1 MHKPQIIKHGVITL
15 ALPFL
20 LCSCLETIPLKTSP
34 TQANAAT
41 TTQAN
46 ASNATDRP
54 ITLLASTAVDKGC
67 KAMVISTTL
76 TENVVGLGYL
86 AMDLAKVKGLEALG
100 NSVNA
105 SSASVSQLDS
115 SKLKEILWAYSK
127 NYVWLPMNLEQ
138 MYGDKEHD
146 ELSYLVMARSDKN
159 KKLYSYADGMMKEIL
174 SAVDQPNDYKFQLFI
189 LKRSGQNALSL
200 AGGRIYLDEKLVKDT
215 KLHDQA
221 IFAMSHEI
229 SHILQRHE
237 TKHIQTRIMDS
248 IDLLDTV
255 KNIKSIQSGGSEA
268 QVIFGGL
275 LAGKQ
280 LFTMNYMDQELQA
293 DSCGYKLTA
302 KVMNG
307 DKVRINKT
315 VNDFIYRLSNAEVAK
330 NSKQL
335 VTSHDL
341 IKNKDANQK
350 SLENLINIK
359 DIIFSPIAKH
369 PSSEDRRNNLRT
381 LATSQI

>member
-1 MHKPQIIKHGVITL
+1 ML
-15 ALPFL
+15 
-20 LCSCLETIPLKTSP
+20 
-34 TQANAAT
+34 
-41 TTQAN
+41 
-46 ASNATDRP
+46 
-54 ITLLASTAVDKGC
+54 
-67 KAMVISTTL
+67 
-76 TENVVGLGYL
+76 
-86 AMDLAKVKGLEALG
+86 
-100 NSVNA
+100 
-105 SSASVSQLDS
+105 
-115 SKLKEILWAYSK
+115 
-127 NYVWLPMNLEQ
+127 
-138 MYGDKEHD
+138 
-146 ELSYLVMARSDKN
+146 
-159 KKLYSYADGMMKEIL
+159 KEIL

-335 VTSHDL
+335 VASHDL
-341 IKNKDANQK
+341 IKNKDASGDSFALSCNAVC
-350 SLENLINIK
+350 N
-359 DIIFSPIAKH
+359 F
-369 PSSEDRRNNLRT
+369 
-381 LATSQI
+381 